1 MDKLIEF
8 LKARLDEREALA
20 RAANP
25 GPWTLRRGTGTRGDD
40 WADVYARPEPDAD
53 EDDYPPCVIET
64 EGGANPPNLV
74 DAEHIAANDPAYVLA
89 DVAAKR
95 QIVAM
100 CEFLLETREVQEA
113 AGELSDYSL
122 GRAHAGGGVLRRL
135 ALPFAEHPDYRE
147 EWRV

>member
-1 MDKLIEF
+1 MQPADF
-8 LKARLDEREALA
+8 VRARLDELDAVA
-20 RAANP
+20 RAVP
-25 GPWTLRRGTGTRGDD
+25 LGFDLFDGTG
-40 WADVYARPEPDAD
+40 
-53 EDDYPPCVIET
+53 VIVMPVH
-64 EGGANPPNLV
+64 GGGSRSVTLPSNVAV
-74 DAEHIAANDPAYVLA
+74 FAGRFDPAYVLA